1 MQQHLFTMQQQLY
14 TMMQQLVHLLCFE
27 VVPALLQLADDKHG
41 KRLTHTVHFTA
52 V

>member
-14 TMMQQLVHLLCFE
+14 TMQQLVLLLCSE
-27 VVPALLQLADDKHG
+27 VVPAFLQLADDKHG